1 MLPGKLFSHQY
12 LLFKFPQTFLLWNW
26 RNSFSWVGTDLCPL
40 WNEKEGD
47 RRGWQGLEISIP
59 QEEYVLVPYAN
70 EAKQGHELY
79 VPGNASYQ
87 ILQSRCFPVSSLKKI
102 DGSGNIS
109 WDNLHWNWHVSEL
122 FAEFQFS
129 NKNSHILSWKINSY
143 CPSCTL
149 ENKNINLD
157 SRPHWA
163 SSQHMNSCP
172 RVAYH
177 YRNGTSLFPICF
189 QAIQYLY
196 SKIFCST

>member
-1 MLPGKLFSHQY
+1 MANQSLTGCKLWAEIGTNHGSIAQIMLPGKLFSHQY

-102 DGSGNIS
+102 DGCGKYFLGQSSLELTCFWTFCWIS
-109 WDNLHWNWHVSEL
+109 V
-122 FAEFQFS
+122 F
-129 NKNSHILSWKINSY
+129 
-143 CPSCTL
+143 
-149 ENKNINLD
+149 
-157 SRPHWA
+157 
-163 SSQHMNSCP
+163 
-172 RVAYH
+172 
-177 YRNGTSLFPICF
+177 
-189 QAIQYLY
+189 
-196 SKIFCST
+196 